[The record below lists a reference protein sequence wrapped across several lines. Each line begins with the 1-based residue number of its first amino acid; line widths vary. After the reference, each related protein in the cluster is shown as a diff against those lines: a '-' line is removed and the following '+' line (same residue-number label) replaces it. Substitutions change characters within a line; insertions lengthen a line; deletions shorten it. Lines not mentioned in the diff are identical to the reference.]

1 MRTTKRRRPL
11 KRDRLQADT
20 QVDLDVMAEKVSYV
34 LTPEHK
40 DYLTTAGPGKL
51 RSDASACPR
60 DLDFEEVAEWLKKAV
75 RARQVSADF
84 AGEFPRYVWTR
95 VGGRVYEG
103 RLSNSVL
110 GAYKGYPI
118 HDYESPAWLS

>member
-11 KRDRLQADT
+11 KRDRLGAST
-20 QVDLDVMAEKVSYV
+20 QVDLDRLADKASYV

-60 DLDFEEVAEWLKKAV
+60 DLDFEKVAEWLKTAI

-84 AGEFPRYVWTR
+84 DGDFPRYVWTR
-95 VGGRVYEG
+95 AEGRIYEA
-103 RLSNSVL
+103 RLSNSGL

-118 HDYESPAWLS
+118 QDYESPGWLQ

>member
-1 MRTTKRRRPL
+1 MRTAKRRRPL
-11 KRDRLQADT
+11 KRDRLDEDAT
-20 QVDLDVMAEKVSYV
+20 VDLDGMARKVDYI

-40 DYLTTAGPGKL
+40 DYKTTAGPGKL

-60 DLDFEEVAEWLKKAV
+60 DLDFADVRDWLRQAI

-84 AGEFPRYVWTR
+84 EGEFPRYIWAR
-95 VGGRVYEG
+95 VDGRVYEA
-103 RLSNSVL
+103 RLSNSGL

-118 HDYESPAWLS
+118 RDYESPAWLP